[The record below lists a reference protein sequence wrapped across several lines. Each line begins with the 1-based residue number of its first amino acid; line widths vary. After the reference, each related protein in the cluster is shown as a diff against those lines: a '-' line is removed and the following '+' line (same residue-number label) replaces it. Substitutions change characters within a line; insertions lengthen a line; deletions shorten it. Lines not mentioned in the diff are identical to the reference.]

1 MRFLPI
7 LILLLLSCGPTLVNA
22 QEKALSEDELS
33 ASGQEY
39 LKAIRYRGID
49 AEVVYFDPTRPA
61 PALNTNL
68 SPQSEQQQ
76 QTISADNRR
85 IFGVVSAIVL
95 ALLVWIL
102 YLSVGRT
109 SVSFR
114 SGTDNAKRAEQRSAT
129 SSGIEEELPDLE
141 GILRQ
146 GDHNQA
152 VVGLAQ
158 LVLTRCLAANEVLFK
173 RSWTHREALRS
184 LPQNLWYIPDLRALV
199 LESERV
205 NFGHR
210 SISGTDFDT
219 LLARIRPIL
228 REVRA

>member
-1 MRFLPI
+1 MRFLPF
-7 LILLLLSCGPTLVNA
+7 LILTLLYCGPTLVNA
-22 QEKALSEDELS
+22 QEKALTEEALS
-33 ASGQEY
+33 ASGQDY
-39 LKAIRYRGID
+39 LKSIRYRGID
-49 AEVVYFDPTRPA
+49 TDMVYYDPTQPA
-61 PALNTNL
+61 PALDTRH
-68 SPQSEQQQ
+68 SPQPEQQQ
-76 QTISADNRR
+76 QTIEADNRW
-85 IFGVVSAIVL
+85 IFGIAAALVL
-95 ALLVWIL
+95 ALIVWIL

-114 SGTDNAKRAEQRSAT
+114 SGAGNAKRSEQRSADNT
-129 SSGIEEELPDLE
+129 GTEEELPDLE
-141 GILRQ
+141 AILRH

-158 LVLTRCLAANEVLFK
+158 LVLTRCLTANEVLFK

-184 LPQNLWYIPDLRALV
+184 LPQSLWYIPDLRALV

-210 SISGTDFDT
+210 SISDTDFNA